1 MSTFV
6 FSTLLVLLTWL
17 IFVFIL
23 ITKNNNNNN
32 NNTQAQD
39 DNEFE
44 EAEEEEQEEGQEE
57 EEEEEEEQ
65 QEEEGQGQ
73 EEEEEEGRRDKEQN
87 EERYNEE
94 QASVLPVQLTS
105 LMSIEQNNE
114 QERQLKYN
122 QPLVNFVDPRMFRN
136 GDMAD
141 FNFMKPV
148 SLSHESMNSFVQFLT
163 PVDQSKINL
172 KYRINSN
179 GPLI

>member
-32 NNTQAQD
+32 TQN
-39 DNEFE
+39 DNEF
-44 EAEEEEQEEGQEE
+44 E

-73 EEEEEEGRRDKEQN
+73 EEEEEGRRDKEQN

>member
-39 DNEFE
+39 DNVFE

-57 EEEEEEEQ
+57 
-65 QEEEGQGQ
+65 GQ
-73 EEEEEEGRRDKEQN
+73 ERQFENDKEQN

-136 GDMAD
+136 GEMAD

>member
-1 MSTFV
+1 M
-6 FSTLLVLLTWL
+6 
-17 IFVFIL
+17 
-23 ITKNNNNNN
+23 
-32 NNTQAQD
+32 
-39 DNEFE
+39 
-44 EAEEEEQEEGQEE
+44 
-57 EEEEEEEQ
+57 
-65 QEEEGQGQ
+65 
-73 EEEEEEGRRDKEQN
+73 
-87 EERYNEE
+87 YNEE

-163 PVDQSKINL
+163 PVDQSKINW

>member
-32 NNTQAQD
+32 TQN
-39 DNEFE
+39 DNEF
-44 EAEEEEQEEGQEE
+44 EE

>member
-6 FSTLLVLLTWL
+6 FSALLVLLTWL

-32 NNTQAQD
+32 TQN
-39 DNEFE
+39 DNEF
-44 EAEEEEQEEGQEE
+44 EE

-65 QEEEGQGQ
+65 QEEEGKGQ

>member
-39 DNEFE
+39 NNEFE
-44 EAEEEEQEEGQEE
+44 EEEEQEEQ
-57 EEEEEEEQ
+57 
-65 QEEEGQGQ
+65 EGQGQ
-73 EEEEEEGRRDKEQN
+73 EEEEEGRRDKEQN

>member
-32 NNTQAQD
+32 TQN
-39 DNEFE
+39 DNEF
-44 EAEEEEQEEGQEE
+44 E